1 MKKLPR
7 VGDRVVVDIPG
18 HEVEGEV
25 FYVSRTPPMV
35 GIEVWF
41 EGDDEPWRFSRPP
54 DRVRPAE
61 PATC

>member
-7 VGDRVVVDIPG
+7 VGDRVIVDRGG

-35 GIEVWF
+35 GVEIWF
-41 EGDDEPWRFSRPP
+41 EGADEPSLSTYRPEW
-54 DRVRPAE
+54 VRPAE
-61 PATC
+61 PATR